1 MSYIGKQPAVA
12 ALTASDITDGIIAN
26 ADISSSA
33 AIATSKLG
41 AGAVLQVVQTVKT
54 DTFSSSSTSYTDI
67 TGMSVAI
74 TPSSSSNKILILCH
88 LGILGT
94 TGGGTSASV
103 QLLRGTT
110 VIGNG
115 TAASNRVGSIY
126 RSAGG
131 VNGDHNNG
139 GSFQFLDSPSTTS
152 ATTYKLQ
159 GISQT
164 SFSFTVNASGVDAD
178 VALSYGT
185 RTSSTLTAMEISA

>member
-1 MSYIGKQPAVA
+1 MAIITLNNNSLSAITGLPAGVGGK
-12 ALTASDITDGIIAN
+12 
-26 ADISSSA
+26 
-33 AIATSKLG
+33 
-41 AGAVLQVVQTVKT
+41 VLQVVQTVKT

-67 TGMSVAI
+67 TGMSVTI
-74 TPSSSSNKILILCH
+74 TPSSASNKILILCH

-103 QLLRGTT
+103 QLLRGAT

-115 TAASNRVGSIY
+115 TPASSRPGSIY
-126 RSAGG
+126 RTAGG

-164 SFSFTVNASGVDAD
+164 SFNFTVNKSGSDAD
-178 VALSYGT
+178 QALSYGT
-185 RTSSTLTAMEISA
+185 RTSSTLTAMEIVAW